1 MLRKIILLVCLC
13 LIWAGLRSQTKLV
26 PVSEGWAGN
35 SINAVVFRKNSL
47 VTYKDVQFIG
57 FYNLDGKLVLGKRKL
72 NSVKWELY
80 TTPFG
85 GNVHDAHNSISI
97 MVDGDGYLHVAWDHH
112 GNALNYARSVSPL
125 SLHLTDKIPMTGIEE
140 TNVTYP
146 EFYKMPDGDLLFLYR
161 DGRSGKGN
169 MVINRYALKTKK
181 WSQLSSNLID
191 GEGKQNAYC
200 QTCVDERGTI
210 HISWVWRS
218 SPDVASNHDM
228 CYARSTDGGLT
239 WEKSTGE
246 KYVLPING
254 STAEYVCRIPQNSEL
269 INQASMT
276 TDEAGNPFIASYWRD
291 ANSDIP
297 QYHLIYNIGNA
308 WKELTMGFRKTPFSL
323 SGMGTKRIPISRPQI
338 IIKGKGADVSVRLLF
353 RDSERGEKVS
363 MAVCN
368 HIAENNWKITD
379 LTTSGVGAWEPS
391 FDTELWKQKKQLH
404 IFVQQ
409 VEQVDAE
416 GIAKSNGQMVFVLET
431 K

>member
-1 MLRKIILLVCLC
+1 MRKKIQLLVVLS
-13 LIWAGLRSQTKLV
+13 LMWTGISSQTKLV

-47 VTYKDVQFIG
+47 VTYKNTQFIG
-57 FYNLDGKLVLGKRKL
+57 FYNPDGKLVLGKRKL

-125 SLHLTDKIPMTGIEE
+125 SLRLTDKIPMTGIEE

-210 HISWVWRS
+210 HVSWVWRS

-228 CYARSTDGGLT
+228 CYARSTDGGLS

-269 INQASMT
+269 INQTSMT
-276 TDEAGNPFIASYWRD
+276 TDEAGHPFIASYWRD

-297 QYHLIYNIGNA
+297 QYHLIYNVDKV
-308 WKELTMGFRKTPFSL
+308 WKELSMGFRKTPFSL

-338 IIKGKGADVSVRLLF
+338 IIKGTGADVSARLLF
-353 RDSERGEKVS
+353 RDTERGEKVS

-368 HIAENNWKITD
+368 HLAENNWKITD

-416 GIAKSNGQMVFVLET
+416 GVAKSNGQMVFVLET